1 MQRAPS
7 GLVLVVDDD
16 PVNLQVISEVL
27 SSQTFEVAFA
37 SDGETALEQIAQEM
51 PDVVILD
58 ALMPGMSGFAI
69 CERLKADPVTRDI
82 PVLFMTA
89 LADVKDRLHGFALG
103 AADYLTKP
111 FERQELLARVKTH
124 LTLRMALRALSEKN
138 AALEVELEAR
148 RQVELERAEL
158 MQRIQEAHEA
168 RLAELSTPIIPIT
181 DTILVMPL
189 IGIMDEARVAR
200 VLDAALLRASE
211 KNSEVLILDI
221 TGVPRADGTVAKM
234 IVNLARALMLLGT
247 QTILTG
253 IRSDV
258 ARALMEL
265 DMDFESVRTHGTLQ
279 AGVAYAMRLTAPVR
293 ERRIR

>member
-1 MQRAPS
+1 MMQRAPN

-16 PVNLQVISEVL
+16 PVNLQVISEAL
-27 SSQTFEVAFA
+27 SSETFEVAFA
-37 SDGETALEQIAQEM
+37 SDGETALEQIAQEL

-58 ALMPGMSGFAI
+58 ALMPGMNGFAI
-69 CERLKADPVTRDI
+69 CEKLKTDPATRDI

-89 LADVKDRLHGFALG
+89 LADVKDRLRGFALG

-111 FERQELLARVKTH
+111 FERQELLARIKTH
-124 LTLRMALRALSEKN
+124 LALRMTLRTLSEKN

-148 RQVELERAEL
+148 RLAELERAEL
-158 MQRIQEAHEA
+158 MQQIQEAHEA

-211 KNSEVLILDI
+211 TSSQVLILDI
-221 TGVPRADGTVAKM
+221 TGVPRADGTTAKM
-234 IVNLARALMLLGT
+234 IINLARALGLLGT
-247 QTILTG
+247 KTVLTG
-253 IRSDV
+253 IRADV

-265 DMDFESVRTHGTLQ
+265 EMDFESVRTHSTLQ
-279 AGVAYAMRLTAPVR
+279 AGVAYAMRLAR
-293 ERRIR
+293 EKR